1 MAFFGCDMVYPR
13 SGNTHFYGQGT
24 ADPLRADVTLRSLEA
39 KSARLALLAARQD
52 CNVVRLSFGPSRL
65 VYPSVSRTEPI
76 PEALPRIE
84 HVDALL
90 QAECEVGYVVPSGR
104 YWEVEERF
112 DPAVVDRLDA
122 AWLAAYKASA
132 MDQAA

>member
-1 MAFFGCDMVYPR
+1 MAENDTRVLILG
-13 SGNTHFYGQGT
+13 
-24 ADPLRADVTLRSLEA
+24 
-39 KSARLALLAARQD
+39 SAPAALAASQG

-65 VYPSVSRTEPI
+65 VYPSVSHTEPI
-76 PEALPRIE
+76 PEALPSTE

-90 QAECEVGYVVPSGR
+90 QAECAVGYVVPSGR
-104 YWEVEERF
+104 YWEVEDRF

-132 MDQAA
+132 LDQAA